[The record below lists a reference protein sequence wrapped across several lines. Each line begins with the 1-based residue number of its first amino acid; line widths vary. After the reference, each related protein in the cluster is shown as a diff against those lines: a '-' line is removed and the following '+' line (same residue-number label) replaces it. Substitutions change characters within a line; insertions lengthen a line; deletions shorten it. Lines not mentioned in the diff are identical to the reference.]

1 MWNIPERFFPY
12 HCEQI
17 QLRFNELSLSDHF
30 LSARQFA
37 SGMDS
42 EKGIGGK
49 REKQVEYKGSAQ
61 VQMPSRLE
69 GSRKASWRRWQSK
82 LIPQIFVS
90 I

>member
-17 QLRFNELSLSDHF
+17 QLRFNELSLIDHF

-42 EKGIGGK
+42 EKGMGVK
-49 REKQVEYKGSAQ
+49 ERN
-61 VQMPSRLE
+61 R
-69 GSRKASWRRWQSK
+69 
-82 LIPQIFVS
+82 
-90 I
+90 

>member
-1 MWNIPERFFPY
+1 MWNIPECFFPC

-17 QLRFNELSLSDHF
+17 QLSFNELSLSDHL

-49 REKQVEYKGSAQ
+49 REKQVEGKGSPQ
-61 VQMPSRLE
+61 VQMPSSLE
-69 GSRKASWRRWQSK
+69 GSRKAS
-82 LIPQIFVS
+82 
-90 I
+90 